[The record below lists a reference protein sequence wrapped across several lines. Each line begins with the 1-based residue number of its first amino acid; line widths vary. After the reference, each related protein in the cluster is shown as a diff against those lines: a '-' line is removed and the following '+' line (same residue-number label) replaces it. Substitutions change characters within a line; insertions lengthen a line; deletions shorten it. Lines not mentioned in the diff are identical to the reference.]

1 MIGSWPWHRG
11 GRESGRG
18 RRKMRVDTMLACHAR
33 ARFARC
39 FSGFA
44 RKIVADG
51 GGRLKTGR
59 FTRWQARELSPLR
72 ECFSEHV
79 LIYMY
84 IHKHHARIMNNYGRR
99 RCFRLAGQLIA
110 CDLQARQISKRG

>member
-1 MIGSWPWHRG
+1 
-11 GRESGRG
+11 
-18 RRKMRVDTMLACHAR
+18 MRVDTMMACHAR

-39 FSGFA
+39 FSLLA
-44 RKIVADG
+44 TKKIVADG
-51 GGRLKTGR
+51 GGPPQDGAFYEVAGAGIVR
-59 FTRWQARELSPLR
+59 FENVSQ
-72 ECFSEHV
+72 EHV

-84 IHKHHARIMNNYGRR
+84 IHKHHARIMNTYGRR

>member
-1 MIGSWPWHRG
+1 M
-11 GRESGRG
+11 
-18 RRKMRVDTMLACHAR
+18 
-33 ARFARC
+33 
-39 FSGFA
+39 FSLFA

-59 FTRWQARELSPLR
+59 FTRWQVRELFSF
-72 ECFSEHV
+72 ENVSSEHV

-84 IHKHHARIMNNYGRR
+84 IHKHHARIMNTYGRR